1 MREIDM
7 GAQAGGNSMTPNE
20 RRRREILD
28 QFRKLGAEA
37 AIPTLVQGLG
47 DSVVKLRGNAALTL
61 LALAKGT
68 PSQGVP
74 GMDIRAAIPALTKVV
89 GDVAD
94 RQVPAWAGQALGAM
108 GATAKEAVPVL
119 IEYLKSPSV
128 GVRQGSCHALGGIGP
143 SAREGLPALR
153 ELEKDP
159 DEYVRRFA
167 ALAVT
172 SIQGEG
178 ER

>member
-1 MREIDM
+1 M
-7 GAQAGGNSMTPNE
+7 GPTVVPANE
-20 RRRREILD
+20 QRRREILD

-37 AIPTLVQGLG
+37 AVPALAQGL
-47 DSVVKLRGNAALTL
+47 DDPDIKLRGNAALTL
-61 LALAKGT
+61 WALAKGA
-68 PSQGVP
+68 PAQGVP
-74 GMDIRAAIPALTKVV
+74 GMDIRAAIRALTKEV

-94 RQVPAWAGQALGAM
+94 RQLPAWAGQALGAN
-108 GATAKEAVPVL
+108 GAVAKDAVPAL
-119 IEYLKSPSV
+119 IEYLKSPNA

-143 SAREGLPALR
+143 AAREALPALR
-153 ELEKDP
+153 KLEKDP

-172 SIQGEG
+172 SIQREG